1 MSHVAVATAINTIVR
16 GVIRKSVQ
24 SHRRRTRYAKEQGT
38 KKHQDMITRIAL
50 QGPVDGILHE
60 HFAKLVFNL
69 TDCLA
74 DSQMLSNCLT
84 FTFIDSLIKTQVFF
98 VILAAPLSETGSV
111 NTPRRFTSRSFLGLQ
126 SLPAENCRRS
136 V

>member
-38 KKHQDMITRIAL
+38 KKNQDMITRIAL

-98 VILAAPLSETGSV
+98 RYFSRAA
-111 NTPRRFTSRSFLGLQ
+111 
-126 SLPAENCRRS
+126 
-136 V
+136 

>member
-1 MSHVAVATAINTIVR
+1 
-16 GVIRKSVQ
+16 
-24 SHRRRTRYAKEQGT
+24 
-38 KKHQDMITRIAL
+38 MITRIAL

>member
-16 GVIRKSVQ
+16 GVIRTSVQ

-69 TDCLA
+69 A

-84 FTFIDSLIKTQVFF
+84 FTFTDSLIKTQVFF
-98 VILAAPLSETGSV
+98 
-111 NTPRRFTSRSFLGLQ
+111 
-126 SLPAENCRRS
+126 SLF
-136 V
+136 